1 MMKFLMFTG
10 VILMLMIPMEVNAGA
25 DISKFVGTWRGQ
37 TRDIA
42 GRPAINEMVLM
53 RNGQFSGLTKSSSGF
68 VILIQ
73 GKYQVNSDF
82 IRFTIEKWEPRSYL
96 GKSINTP
103 RGETTYYRFI
113 NANQMRV
120 GSTKCSFGRMRHP
133 HDPRALG
140 KQASSVLIVVSG
152 PSECQPL
159 LDTQRRV
166 FRTFAAQ

>member
-1 MMKFLMFTG
+1 MKHTLSTLPDTRTMSLIVTYCRTMMKFRFLMFTG
-10 VILMLMIPMEVNAGA
+10 AILMLMIPLGVNAGA

-42 GRPAINEMVLM
+42 GRPAINEIVLM
-53 RNGQFSGLTKSSSGF
+53 RNGQFSSLTKSSSGF

-96 GKSINTP
+96 GKSINMP

-113 NANQMRV
+113 NTNQMRV
-120 GSTKCSFGRMRHP
+120 GSTKCSFGGCIILM
-133 HDPRALG
+133 
-140 KQASSVLIVVSG
+140 
-152 PSECQPL
+152 
-159 LDTQRRV
+159 TRV
-166 FRTFAAQ
+166 R